1 MYADLLDGCY
11 HNKSILWMK
20 SVRSYGFV
28 VAVAV
33 ALFIVINELVDFYG
47 LRYGYVGTKRTTQI
61 GVHTARN
68 NSWAGDRTTTTVNIN
83 NVVICKCGLT
93 FYLCLFKN
101 AFCIS
106 DFSTA
111 LVVKC
116 IIKMS
121 QNYETSHSRQN
132 TACFSQIRD
141 KLERQKKNYHF
152 VKDFIIIHFHINF
165 AREKKNWQTRL

>member
-20 SVRSYGFV
+20 SARSYGFV

-47 LRYGYVGTKRTTQI
+47 LRYVGTKRTTQI

-101 AFCIS
+101 ALCIS
-106 DFSTA
+106 DFWTVLGGIQCMYNNQDVTKLRDITFTPKYRVLST
-111 LVVKC
+111 
-116 IIKMS
+116 
-121 QNYETSHSRQN
+121 NSR
-132 TACFSQIRD
+132 
-141 KLERQKKNYHF
+141 
-152 VKDFIIIHFHINF
+152 
-165 AREKKNWQTRL
+165 